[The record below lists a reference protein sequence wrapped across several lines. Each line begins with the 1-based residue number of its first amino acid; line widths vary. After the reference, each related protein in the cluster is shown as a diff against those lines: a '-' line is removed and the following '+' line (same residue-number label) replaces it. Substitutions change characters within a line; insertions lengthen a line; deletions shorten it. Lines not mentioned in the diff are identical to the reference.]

1 MRTQY
6 RFYSLTNLYISD
18 IQRGIQTAHAV
29 SEMMS
34 KYREPERVG
43 ANDAATTEIYT
54 EWAEKDKTIIVLQ
67 GGPSGALHEAH
78 EFIKIKAH
86 RLTLPFVK
94 FYEDEYSLNGALTAV
109 GVVVPD
115 YVYQYGNEDAM
126 SRIGKELTWAEQTS
140 AQVLQKYLSGFK
152 LA

>member
-29 SEMMS
+29 SEMMA

-43 ANDAATTEIYT
+43 PNYDEARRVYT
-54 EWAEKDKTIIVLQ
+54 EWAENDKTIIVLQ

-78 EFIKIKAH
+78 EFIKVLSHK
-86 RLTLPFVK
+86 LTLPFVK
-94 FYEDEYSLNGALTAV
+94 FYEDEYSLNGALTCV

-115 YVYQYGNEDAM
+115 YVYNYFDANIM
-126 SRIGKELTWAEQTS
+126 SSRPELRWEELQAAQT
-140 AQVLQKYLSGFK
+140 LHKYLSGFK